1 MKKLFIDI
9 LIIYLY
15 KILLAIINIMEN
27 IKEKPVY
34 GCVNIVTKGE
44 YTPQCGYF
52 AQAYIQIMHSKFP
65 TPGASDK

>member
-1 MKKLFIDI
+1 
-9 LIIYLY
+9 
-15 KILLAIINIMEN
+15 MEN